1 MSMNSIHLDVEIS
14 EDLLSTFKV
23 SRENAGE
30 ELKRLAGV
38 ALYQMHKISIGR
50 AAEIAGMNRGEFEDY
65 LGSHGVSISNIT
77 PQQLKEDI
85 NFLLNKK

>member
-1 MSMNSIHLDVEIS
+1 MKSIHLDVEIT

-30 ELKRLAGV
+30 ELKRLAAV
-38 ALYQMHKISIGR
+38 ALYQMHKVSIGR
-50 AAEIAGMNRGEFEDY
+50 AAEIAAMNRGDFEDY
-65 LGSHGVSISNIT
+65 LADHGVTISNIT

-85 NFLLNKK
+85 AFLLNKK

>member
-1 MSMNSIHLDVEIS
+1 MCMKSIHLDVEIS

-23 SRENAGE
+23 SRENAGD
-30 ELKRLAGV
+30 ELKKLAGI

-50 AAEIAGMNRGEFEDY
+50 AAEIAGMNRGDFEDY
-65 LGSHGVSISNIT
+65 LADHGVAISNMT
-77 PQQLKEDI
+77 LQQLSEDI

>member
-1 MSMNSIHLDVEIS
+1 MKSIHLDVEIS
-14 EDLLSTFKV
+14 EELLSTFKV

-50 AAEIAGMNRGEFEDY
+50 AAEIAGMNRGDFEDY
-65 LGSHGVSISNIT
+65 LTDHGVSISNIT
-77 PQQLKEDI
+77 PQQLSKDI
-85 NFLLNKK
+85 NFLLTKK

>member
-1 MSMNSIHLDVEIS
+1 MKSIHLDVEIS